1 MIEEER
7 LSQALQQVMDL
18 SPRGIREHLSL
29 NRPIYAR
36 TTAYGHFGRT
46 PDADG
51 GFSWEKVDLASE
63 LKAAIN

>member
-1 MIEEER
+1 MPAPR
-7 LSQALQQVMDL
+7 LWPFRAQ
-18 SPRGIREHLSL
+18 
-29 NRPIYAR
+29 
-36 TTAYGHFGRT
+36 